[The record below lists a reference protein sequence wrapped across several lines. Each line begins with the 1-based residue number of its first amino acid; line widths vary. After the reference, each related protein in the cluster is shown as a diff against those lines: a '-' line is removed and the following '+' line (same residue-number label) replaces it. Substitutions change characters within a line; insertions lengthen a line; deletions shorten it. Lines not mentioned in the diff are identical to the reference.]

1 MAKTKEKE
9 THCPSQSEARAE
21 AGTWIQKDL
30 LWVIFTIVLL
40 GWVFCARVFYNCR
53 NFPGKS
59 LKFETGLHFK
69 TMQKHGM
76 DPVLQDSLEIHF
88 CTLWFPVL
96 H

>member
-9 THCPSQSEARAE
+9 THRSFNLKQELKLAP
-21 AGTWIQKDL
+21 GYIIIL

-40 GWVFCARVFYNCR
+40 GWVFCASF
-53 NFPGKS
+53 S
-59 LKFETGLHFK
+59 T
-69 TMQKHGM
+69 T
-76 DPVLQDSLEIHF
+76 VLQDSLEIHF